1 MKWYLQT
8 APPAVG
14 HRVGGRHRGQGSAG
28 GCRGGWALGACED
41 GGCGSS
47 GDRHVSGSEDREGDG
62 GWLAGWSYQVGSGAV
77 QGAAGTGWA
86 CVICVRPQGHACW
99 FWLVPRPRFGHT
111 FPHSPRIVRWT
122 WESVA
127 HTSAPRCTS
136 WDLSPAP
143 RVRGQTHQE
152 HVPVSGW
159 VSWLTVR
166 EAPHPGQLR
175 ALSSPTPRHHAP

>member
-1 MKWYLQT
+1 M
-8 APPAVG
+8 
-14 HRVGGRHRGQGSAG
+14 
-28 GCRGGWALGACED
+28 
-41 GGCGSS
+41 
-47 GDRHVSGSEDREGDG
+47 
-62 GWLAGWSYQVGSGAV
+62 GSGAV

-99 FWLVPRPRFGHT
+99 FWPVPRPCFGHA
-111 FPHSPRIVRWT
+111 FSHSPRIVRWT

-159 VSWLTVR
+159 VSWLTVS
-166 EAPHPGQLR
+166 EAPHPGQSTLR
-175 ALSSPTPRHHAP
+175 SPVLAPPTHSPPEVHDTRHELQGQWPVRGTNPSERTCRMCEFTASKGWGSTGDTPVLGVISRD